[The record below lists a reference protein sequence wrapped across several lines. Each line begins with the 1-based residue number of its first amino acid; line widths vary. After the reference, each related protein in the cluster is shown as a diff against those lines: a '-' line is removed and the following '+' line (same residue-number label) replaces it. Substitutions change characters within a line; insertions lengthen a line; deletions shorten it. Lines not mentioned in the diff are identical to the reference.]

1 MTPTDLALF
10 EQSAAAASRLLKAMA
25 HDSRLLVLCQLVDGE
40 MQAGQFATR
49 LSQSALSQHLAVLRT
64 EGLVTTRRDGQA
76 IFYRLANPAVK
87 AVITTLA
94 GIYCPPLPE
103 LAEPAETNRAEN
115 PVTL

>member
-1 MTPTDLALF
+1 MILTDISLF
-10 EQSAAAASRLLKAMA
+10 EQSAADASRLLKAMA

-49 LSQSALSQHLAVLRT
+49 PSQSALSQHLAVLRT
-64 EGLVTTRRDGQA
+64 EGLVATRRDGQA

-94 GIYCPPLPE
+94 GIYCPLSPEPAE
-103 LAEPAETNRAEN
+103 LAETHHAEN
-115 PVTL
+115 LVTL